1 MLVVDLQLLLAD
13 LHSWHRCSRT
23 IDVPPSL
30 PSHEPSCPAGKR
42 PEIAITRSNYRQPER
57 EGSQSSM
64 GSGRRAI
71 FLAMASRTCPA
82 PCPSRSLD
90 WAQTAWYMA
99 SRQASMAPLSGSPR
113 RSRPEICS
121 GDQCASSSS
130 RTARRGPGSS
140 ALRGVGRD
148 SGLWRGPAA
157 VAYDDPVNPRVYDT
171 AIGRAV

>member
-1 MLVVDLQLLLAD
+1 
-13 LHSWHRCSRT
+13 
-23 IDVPPSL
+23 
-30 PSHEPSCPAGKR
+30 
-42 PEIAITRSNYRQPER
+42 
-57 EGSQSSM
+57 M

-71 FLAMASRTCPA
+71 FLAMASLTCPA

-121 GDQCASSSS
+121 ASGE
-130 RTARRGPGSS
+130 AP
-140 ALRGVGRD
+140 V
-148 SGLWRGPAA
+148 A
-157 VAYDDPVNPRVYDT
+157 VAYDDPVDPRVYDT